1 MAAVVNF
8 YLANINQP
16 VADVDAAGTSATV
29 VKQAVMVSFYKAGVD
44 SNAVPFEFV
53 GIAEPSHIA
62 QFPVEYQ
69 TFIDTPPGEPIE

>member
-1 MAAVVNF
+1 MAAVARF
-8 YLANINQP
+8 YTANVTQS
-16 VADVDAAGTSATV
+16 VADVDAAAPGT
-29 VKQAVMVSFYKAGVD
+29 VKSAVMFSFYKAGVD

-69 TFIDTPPGEPIE
+69 TFVDTPPAEPIE